1 MYSSL
6 VCNQEVLCPENR
18 QFGGADVGQ
27 SLNLYLHSDLLVI
40 KKKFP
45 PYSITTR
52 LSQVFFY
59 SCRLEKNY
67 LIKQKQTWSL
77 FPEII
82 KLMIK

>member
-6 VCNQEVLCPENR
+6 VTKKYFLQR
-18 QFGGADVGQ
+18 TD
-27 SLNLYLHSDLLVI
+27 SLVELILVREFELI
-40 KKKFP
+40 FALKPPCYKKES
-45 PYSITTR
+45 YSLFHYNKTF
-52 LSQVFFY
+52 SVFFY

>member
-6 VCNQEVLCPENR
+6 VTKKYFLQR
-18 QFGGADVGQ
+18 TD
-27 SLNLYLHSDLLVI
+27 SLVELMLVREFELI
-40 KKKFP
+40 FALKPPCYKKES
-45 PYSITTR
+45 YSLFHYNKTF
-52 LSQVFFY
+52 SVFFY